1 MPKSSLATQIPI
13 SKSPVR
19 TGSYDTCSFLPTSL
33 SPVRTGSYDTCSFLL
48 ISLSPVRTGSY
59 DALLILLSL
68 LEPVL
73 TGDSILA
80 DVAVILD
87 TEILK
92 LPLIGPADFF
102 YNEFVLRQ
110 VVQASCSASV
120 MQRFVLLEIEIN

>member
-1 MPKSSLATQIPI
+1 M
-13 SKSPVR
+13 SPVR
-19 TGSYDTCSFLPTSL
+19 TGSYDTLLILPTSLSPVRTDSDTSLILPTSL
-33 SPVRTGSYDTCSFLL
+33 SPVRTGSYDT
-48 ISLSPVRTGSY
+48 
-59 DALLILLSL
+59 LLILLSL

-110 VVQASCSASV
+110 VVHASCSASV